1 MNTSIHRRLIPF
13 LVLAIASLVPFAA
26 RAAGDARLRLETLVD
41 GQPLAEHWHDGTT
54 YVEALRGRE
63 YSLRITNLESCRVA
77 VAVSVDGRNVIDA
90 QHGSAA
96 DASKWILG
104 PWQSIVLD
112 GWQISGAQARRFFFT
127 TEERSYAEWL
137 GDASNAG
144 VVEAVAF
151 REQRPSWWSSF
162 RPGVSEREES
172 DARDSSTGSDD
183 RRGASSGA
191 PSSSR
196 ANNPADSAQRKS
208 SAGELSA
215 RTRSEAMT
223 QSHSQPQPSTEAAAT
238 GIGRELDH
246 GVVHVEFEHESRPSS
261 SARIRYGF
269 RDELVQLGVLPPPH
283 RVNPWQR
290 REQAR
295 GFEPGSYCPVPN
307 R

>member
-1 MNTSIHRRLIPF
+1 MNTSIRRRLVPF
-13 LVLAIASLVPFAA
+13 LLLAVASLVPFGA
-26 RAAGDARLRLETLVD
+26 RAAGDAHLRLETLVD

-90 QHGSAA
+90 KHESAA
-96 DASKWILG
+96 AASKWILG

-112 GWQISGAQARRFFFT
+112 GWQINGAQARRFFFT

-137 GDASNAG
+137 GDVSNAG

-162 RPGVSEREES
+162 RPGMSERDDS
-172 DARDSSTGSDD
+172 DARDSAEQS
-183 RRGASSGA
+183 RGASSGE
-191 PSSSR
+191 PSR
-196 ANNPADSAQRKS
+196 LGANSPSDSARRKS

-215 RTRSEAMT
+215 RTRSEATT
-223 QSHSQPQPSTEAAAT
+223 QAQSQPSAEAAAT

-290 REQAR
+290 RESAR
-295 GFEPGSYCPVPN
+295 GFEPGRYCPVP
-307 R
+307 